1 MGGYLGSSCGL
12 PIFMFLCYD
21 VLMILLDGRKL
32 AQKIIADIK
41 EEIGG
46 MNRHLRLAVVVV
58 GKDPVV
64 QKFIA
69 QKRKIAEQIGIDF
82 RIYPFEEIVPARDLR
97 MRVAEIVHEKK
108 NTGVIIQLPLPPHIG
123 KQHMLNA
130 IIPQKDVDVL
140 SARSI
145 GNVIVG
151 ISPIISPVAGA
162 IKALFSEYNI
172 EYAGKRIVI
181 MGAGALVGKPVALW
195 LLREK
200 IGYSIVTEE
209 TPNAAELLMQADI
222 VISGIGKLACITG
235 VMLTQGVIAVDA
247 GTSESNGKLA
257 GDFDSDSVIQKA
269 SFFAPVPG
277 GVGPV
282 TVAMLFKNLV
292 ELGKRQK

>member
-1 MGGYLGSSCGL
+1 ML
-12 PIFMFLCYD
+12 LCYD
-21 VLMILLDGRKL
+21 DIMILLDGKKL

-41 EEIGG
+41 QEIFG
-46 MNRHLRLAVVVV
+46 MNKELRLAVVVV
-58 GKDPVV
+58 GNNPVV
-64 QKFIA
+64 QKFIT
-69 QKRKIAEQIGIDF
+69 QKRKVADQIGVDF
-82 RIYPFEEIVPARDLR
+82 RIYPFEQTVSSSDLR
-97 MRVAEIVHEKK
+97 ARVAEIVHEKK
-108 NTGVIIQLPLPPHIG
+108 NTGVIIQLPLPSSIG
-123 KQHMLNA
+123 TQHMLNA

-151 ISPIISPVAGA
+151 TSPVISPVVGA

-181 MGAGALVGKPVALW
+181 IGAGALVGKPVALW
-195 LLREK
+195 LLSEK

-209 TPNAAELLMQADI
+209 TPNAAELLRQADI
-222 VISGIGKLACITG
+222 VISGVGKPACITG
-235 VMLTQGVIAVDA
+235 SMLTQGVVAIDA

-257 GDFDSDSVIQKA
+257 GDFDSDSVRQKA
-269 SFFAPVPG
+269 SFFTPVPG

-282 TVAMLFKNLV
+282 TVAMLFKNLI